1 VTSERASRRVLVSAC
16 LLGRRCRYDGRE
28 NRDALLE
35 RELEGEGLEA
45 VAFCPEEHG
54 GLGTPRPAAWIEAE
68 GACAV
73 LEGQGRVVTGSGR
86 DVTEGFVRGAEGALE
101 LCESHG
107 IRKAYLKER
116 SPSCGVAQTHI
127 DDTLVEGPG
136 VTAELLQRHGIE
148 TEGVEGRRE

>member
-1 VTSERASRRVLVSAC
+1 VP
-16 LLGRRCRYDGRE
+16 
-28 NRDALLE
+28 LE
-35 RELEGEGLEA
+35 RELEEEGLEA

-68 GACAV
+68 GAGAV
-73 LEGQGRVVTGSGR
+73 LEGRSRVVTGSGS

-101 LCESHG
+101 LCGIQG

-116 SPSCGVAQTHI
+116 SPSCGVGKTHVG
-127 DDTLVEGPG
+127 DTLVEGPG

-148 TEGVEGRRE
+148 TEGIEGRRE